1 MLILFLKFWEA
12 SILFSIVFA
21 PFYSRTNCAQGFQ
34 FLCIL
39 TSIFFPIF
47 LVVAILMTM
56 RLYLVVL
63 ICTSLTKDAGHLFIF
78 LLAICIS
85 SLEKCLF
92 KIRLSVFFNFWVVGV
107 LFISWILTPYQI
119 WFTDVLSHSIVCLLT
134 LLILILCTSF
144 FKFDVVSF
152 VYFCFCY
159 LCF

>member
-39 TSIFFPIF
+39 TSTNFFSIF

-63 ICTSLTKDAGHLFIF
+63 ICTSLTKDAGHLFVF

-92 KIRLSVFFNFWVVGV
+92 KIRLSDFFYCWVAGV

-119 WFTDVLSHSIVCLLT
+119 YDLQMFCP
-134 LLILILCTSF
+134 IL
-144 FKFDVVSF
+144 
-152 VYFCFCY
+152 
-159 LCF
+159 